1 MCCSHAKPDVSIAVL
16 NNWLF
21 LENIS
26 ALFQKGPVCDQ
37 QLPG

>member
-1 MCCSHAKPDVSIAVL
+1 MCCSHAEPDVSVAVL

-21 LENIS
+21 LESIS
-26 ALFQKGPVCDQ
+26 ALFQKGLACDQ